1 MEARKPIRGFRDLD
15 VYQLSYQASM
25 KILKEVLPK
34 LPKDERFDL
43 RDQMKRACKRI
54 PANIAEGYAKKH
66 QKKAFKKYLDDA
78 MGSANEMIVHLSY
91 VSDLGYC
98 DEALCKDLIE
108 TYDIIG
114 KQLYRLGESWS

>member
-1 MEARKPIRGFRDLD
+1 
-15 VYQLSYQASM
+15 M
-25 KILKEVLPK
+25 KVLKEVFLK
-34 LPKDERFDL
+34 LPEDEKFDL

-91 VSDLGYC
+91 VLDLGYC
-98 DEALCKDLIE
+98 DKALCKDLME

-114 KQLYRLGESWS
+114 KQLYRLGESWSS